1 MIFNM
6 VGGAGG
12 GKDGAATLTVQAPIN
27 TDVTVSKDTKS
38 YMKNSGST
46 GIVTFQ
52 GLTTGEWAVS
62 ISNELQTQ
70 TRTVTITTTYSV
82 VIAFFAATIN
92 ITYPAGST
100 CTVKKDS
107 ITLTAPDTSG
117 AWDCVVPSTGV
128 WNVYCTDGEL
138 TVDQDVTITA
148 DGETQSLNLAYFT
161 ATIAVTYPAGS
172 TCSTTMGDITLN
184 APDTSGTWTCIVHY
198 AGNWVFTCTDGT
210 QITTNTVTISTDG
223 ESKSLT
229 LSYTLYL
236 YRNGVKGVAFT
247 SSGRL
252 KDVTETGV
260 RYSITWEV
268 VWDSAFVTLKCAS
281 TISNGNG
288 VAITTSNSL
297 DLSAYN
303 TLKCVVPTDCYC
315 HLMSGCFGVS
325 SGVAQFNTDGGI
337 TNALYKKYFSS
348 KSISDLGGISSG
360 TYILDISAATRGYIF
375 MQVGGRSNNAFT
387 ELKISDIELYL
398 S

>member
-12 GKDGAATLTVQAPIN
+12 GKDGAAILTVQAPIN

-38 YMKNSGST
+38 YTKNSGSSGT
-46 GIVTFQ
+46 VTFR
-52 GLTTGEWAVS
+52 GLTTGDWAVS

-100 CTVKKDS
+100 CIVKKDN

-117 AWDCVVPSTGV
+117 TWDCVVPSTGV

-210 QITTNTVTISTDG
+210 QTTTNTVTISTDG
-223 ESKSLT
+223 ESKSLVLAYQLIFFDT
-229 LSYTLYL
+229 
-236 YRNGVKGVAFT
+236 N
-247 SSGRL
+247 
-252 KDVTETGV
+252 
-260 RYSITWEV
+260 
-268 VWDSAFVTLKCAS
+268 
-281 TISNGNG
+281 
-288 VAITTSNSL
+288 TTSIGYTACQNNNNTFIPFFQAGTGFVVDAVAVAGWCWAGTSWIIFDL
-297 DLSAYN
+297 ADLSMYN
-303 TLKCVVPTDCYC
+303 TLIVN
-315 HLMSGCFGVS
+315 LSAS
-325 SGVAQFNTDGGI
+325 SGSGSRKLFITSTKTTFLERCEMATFSNVIASIDLNVGRNTL
-337 TNALYKKYFSS
+337 N
-348 KSISDLGGISSG
+348 ISNISSG
-360 TYILDISAATRGYIF
+360 YVILAATTPNTSGAHTYLTA
-375 MQVGGRSNNAFT
+375 NNLWA
-387 ELKISDIELYL
+387 ENL
-398 S
+398 